1 MTDYY
6 QDYEEWCRQYDKKD
20 VPPPQKTWRDSFRE
34 TCDTLKAGLAATAIC
49 VVFLG
54 GVVWLMTLIPE
65 PEPFQTKAPFWAS
78 QAICFVPADFSVSSD
93 DDDYLLVSAC
103 RTGKLCPNCGQA
115 AGGGQLAANSILRRK
130 SIRT

>member
-65 PEPFQTKAPFWAS
+65 PEPFQTKAACERALHSYQHRHFY
-78 QAICFVPADFSVSSD
+78 D
-93 DDDYLLVSAC
+93 DNPMLWSAYC
-103 RTGKLCPNCGQA
+103 AEMER
-115 AGGGQLAANSILRRK
+115 GGWLAFIGGETDRVFDLK
-130 SIRT
+130 GVEQ